1 MSALCQQA
9 IIESEQMNTI
19 DEKQNSRIALG
30 VEYNGSRY
38 CGWQMQSHGTR
49 TVQHE
54 LEKALSI
61 VADHPVQVVC
71 AGRTDTGVHATG
83 QVVHFDTTAERPS
96 RAWVMGVNTHLP
108 DDICVHWSSTVD
120 ADFSARF
127 SATMRAYRYV
137 IQQRA
142 ARPALYSRRVTWI
155 HHQLDTVAM
164 HQAAQALLGEND
176 FSSFRSSA
184 CQSEHAMRFI
194 QSIDVSAEDGF
205 VYVDIRANAFLH
217 HMVRNIVGSLLLVGS
232 GEQPVGWIAELLA
245 LKDRTRAGPTA
256 PADGLYLVEVQY
268 PDEYGLPVSGIV
280 PKFSA

>member
-1 MSALCQQA
+1 
-9 IIESEQMNTI
+9 MNTI

-30 VEYNGSRY
+30 VEYDGSRY

-54 LEKALSI
+54 LQKALSI

-83 QVVHFDTTAERPS
+83 QVVHFDTAAKRPS

-108 DDICVHWSSTVD
+108 DDVCVHWSRVVD
-120 ADFSARF
+120 AGFSARF
-127 SATMRAYRYV
+127 SASMRAYRYV

-142 ARPALYSRRVTWI
+142 ARPALYSRRVNWI
-155 HHQLDTVAM
+155 HQQLDTVTM

-194 QSIDVSAEDGF
+194 QSIDVSAEGGF

-232 GEQPVGWIAELLA
+232 GERPPGWIAELLA

-268 PDEYGLPVSGIV
+268 PDEYGLPVSGFV
-280 PKFSA
+280 PKMST

>member
-1 MSALCQQA
+1 
-9 IIESEQMNTI
+9 MNTI
-19 DEKQNSRIALG
+19 DEKQNTRIALG
-30 VEYNGSRY
+30 VEYDGSRY

-54 LEKALSI
+54 LEMALSI

-83 QVVHFDTTAERPS
+83 QVVHFDTSAKRPS

-108 DDICVHWSSTVD
+108 DDVCVHWSRAVD
-120 ADFSARF
+120 AGFSARF

-142 ARPALYSRRVTWI
+142 ARPALYSSRVTWI

-194 QSIDVSAEDGF
+194 QSIDVSAEGGF

-232 GEQPVGWIAELLA
+232 SERPPGWIAELLA

-280 PKFSA
+280 PKFCA